1 MDERATRRHVLRVG
15 AVAVGA
21 GVAGCLGDGDDDS
34 ADDTPAESSDT
45 PDDSDGG
52 DDERGDGTS
61 TPADDT
67 EDDDDT
73 EDTGDEDVDGT
84 ESDTGDGATTIGDG
98 DEASTNPESLD
109 LQEANVV
116 EVAFEDSDG
125 SVRFDVALH
134 HDDDGEDGYAN
145 WWQVERLDGTQLG
158 RRDLLHPHSQQPF
171 TRSETID
178 VPDDV
183 RCVVVRGHDQTHAY
197 GGVAMLVNLD
207 TGATRA
213 VDQGTDPD
221 SFDRSDCP

>member
-1 MDERATRRHVLRVG
+1 MDERATRRRVLRVG

-21 GVAGCLGDGDDDS
+21 GAAGCLGDGDDDS
-34 ADDTPAESSDT
+34 ADDTPTESSDT
-45 PDDSDGG
+45 PDDSDSG
-52 DDERGDGTS
+52 DDEPGDETS
-61 TPADDT
+61 TPSDDT
-67 EDDDDT
+67 EN
-73 EDTGDEDVDGT
+73 TGDEDADGT
-84 ESDTGDGATTIGDG
+84 ESDNGDDDSDGGKTTNADS
-98 DEASTNPESLD
+98 DEASTDPESLD

-116 EVAFEDSDG
+116 EVTFEDSDG
-125 SVRFDVALH
+125 RVRFDVALH

-183 RCVVVRGHDQTHAY
+183 GCVVVRGHDQTHAY

-207 TGATRA
+207 TSATRA
-213 VDQGTDPD
+213 MDQGTDPD
-221 SFDRSDCP
+221 SFDQGECP